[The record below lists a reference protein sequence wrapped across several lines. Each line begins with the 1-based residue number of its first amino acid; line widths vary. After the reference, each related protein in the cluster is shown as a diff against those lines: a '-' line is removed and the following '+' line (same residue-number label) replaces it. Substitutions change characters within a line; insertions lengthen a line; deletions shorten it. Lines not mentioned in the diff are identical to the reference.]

1 MFVTAVSEHLAS
13 ASSCLQMKTF
23 SIAPPFLVES
33 LAALVAIPHFGLLLH
48 PFGIGW
54 KVFGKLVC
62 RDSRS
67 CCSRSTRICLMRFGA
82 SSSATG
88 WSFEVGY
95 LWQLGLL
102 HLQGRYLS
110 LYQIF
115 EICEWS
121 VSNFLFLQSFSQHGP
136 KDFE

>member
-1 MFVTAVSEHLAS
+1 MFVTAVSEHLAF

-23 SIAPPFLVES
+23 SVAPPFLVES
-33 LAALVAIPHFGLLLH
+33 LAALVAILHFGLLPH

-67 CCSRSTRICLMRFGA
+67 CCSRSSRIYLMRFGA
-82 SSSATG
+82 SSFATG
-88 WSFEVGY
+88 WSFEAGY

-102 HLQGRYLS
+102 HLQGR
-110 LYQIF
+110 
-115 EICEWS
+115 
-121 VSNFLFLQSFSQHGP
+121 FL
-136 KDFE
+136 